1 MKLQTNPFPFWQ
13 NMPNE
18 IDSLIDEISE
28 HGFNPG
34 YAPAMDL
41 WHKYDL
47 PYIGISDED
56 KPIDREN
63 LFDGVLG
70 IYQSTDYKWEKE
82 GRIVLFR
89 KAIEE
94 VAEKHAKDF
103 QLPLDESMI
112 NLTKIVLL
120 HEVGHWIF
128 HCVSTDQS
136 KFNTNYSLINNQ
148 LHEAIAQYFVVK
160 GIGENSPMKEM
171 FDWLIKGNPPYDI
184 ILEFDIEALVIIRE
198 QDDCPKTIEE
208 FKTFLTK
215 RRGQISSKGI
225 GLL

>member
-18 IDSLIDEISE
+18 IDSLIDKLSE
-28 HGFNPG
+28 HGFNPDF
-34 YAPAMDL
+34 APATDI

-56 KPIDREN
+56 KPIIKEN

-70 IYQSTDYKWEKE
+70 IYQTSDFKWEKE

-94 VAEKHAKDF
+94 VAEKYTKDF
-103 QLPLDESMI
+103 NLPSEECLI

-128 HCVSTDQS
+128 HCMSTDKS
-136 KFNTNYSLINNQ
+136 KFNTDYSLINNQ
-148 LHEAIAQYFVVK
+148 LHEAFAQYLVVK
-160 GIGENSPMKEM
+160 GIGDNASMKEM

-184 ILEFDIEALVIIRE
+184 ILDFDIEALVIIRE
-198 QDDCPKTIEE
+198 KDTCPKTIEDFNE
-208 FKTFLTK
+208 FLNK
-215 RRGQISSKGI
+215 RRGQIASSRI